1 MAAAVL
7 WDVDG
12 TLVDSEPLHEAAL
25 VRALTTL
32 GIAPPPDFHELVVG
46 RDAAAIHAWCVAQLG
61 LQLGLKDWLRLKY
74 RSYFASVHALEPRE
88 RAVDLFV
95 DLERHGHA
103 QAVVSN
109 SDRLVVQANLEAAG
123 LASPGRVSVARN
135 DVRAGKPDPE
145 AYLRAAWLLQAEP
158 ADCIVVEDSTTGAA
172 AGVAAGMRTLFW
184 PQDPVPA
191 PPGAEAIADM
201 AVLEAA
207 LREGKTR

>member
-1 MAAAVL
+1 MAVAIL
-7 WDVDG
+7 WDIDG
-12 TLVDSEPLHEAAL
+12 TLVDSEPLHERAL
-25 VRALTTL
+25 VEALATL
-32 GIAPPPDFHELVVG
+32 GIAPPADFHELVVG

-61 LQLGLKDWLRLKY
+61 LGLDLADWLRLKY
-74 RSYFASVHALEPRE
+74 RSYFRSLHALEPRE

-95 DLERHGHA
+95 DLERHGHV

-123 LASPGRVSVARN
+123 LAAPGRVSIARN
-135 DVRAGKPDPE
+135 DVRTGKPAPE
-145 AYLRAAWLLQAEP
+145 AYLRAAWLLEAEP

-184 PQDPVPA
+184 PQDPTTA

-201 AVLEAA
+201 STLEAA
-207 LREGKTR
+207 LREGKAR